1 MLTTNGG
8 TTMFE
13 RPTSR
18 RPAVMGPADQPGK
31 VWDRSIRAA
40 GRRLGLI
47 VAATF
52 LMSSPHAAEPDA
64 TAAACAALKNTDFT
78 DIQDAPTQL
87 TAAHMVA
94 AAGEVPPHCTVEG
107 YVAPGVGFRIRL
119 PGQTDWNGKF
129 SHMAPGGYGGSLE
142 VMTTWCDD
150 ALRRGYAC
158 ITQNTGHRG
167 VGHDATWAYNN
178 LQAEFDYGIRAA
190 NVATLA
196 GKAITE
202 AFYGAAPKFSYFMG
216 CSGGG
221 KQALVQAQRYPWNYD
236 GVIAVEPSNP
246 TVTGV
251 VQLWNALA
259 MHGAD
264 GQPLFSPAD
273 LDLLHAGAIAACDM
287 LDGLKDGI
295 IGGDPRRCKFDPGT
309 LACGPDRTASC
320 LTPMQVDA
328 ARKVYSGPTTST
340 GRRLYFPA
348 LPGGEKGPYFTGG
361 RTGLQYKTM
370 WWQYM
375 ALTPDPGP
383 GWRATDFDFDNDYKR
398 AYMMDAVLVASDNPD
413 LRKLRAEGNKLMIV
427 QGWEDG
433 GLPGP
438 LVTVDYYDMV
448 ERLMGGRDVTQESV
462 RLFMIPGRS
471 HCAEGVGAAAIDMLG
486 AMEAWVEHDRA
497 PDILVGAHVD
507 VAGAYN
513 PYRGGFL
520 RLPADLSA
528 APFTRPHY
536 PFPLEARYKGT
547 GDPND
552 YRNFEAVGPA
562 SE

>member
-1 MLTTNGG
+1 
-8 TTMFE
+8 
-13 RPTSR
+13 
-18 RPAVMGPADQPGK
+18 
-31 VWDRSIRAA
+31 
-40 GRRLGLI
+40 
-47 VAATF
+47 
-52 LMSSPHAAEPDA
+52 
-64 TAAACAALKNTDFT
+64 
-78 DIQDAPTQL
+78 
-87 TAAHMVA
+87 
-94 AAGEVPPHCTVEG
+94 
-107 YVAPGVGFRIRL
+107 
-119 PGQTDWNGKF
+119 
-129 SHMAPGGYGGSLE
+129 
-142 VMTTWCDD
+142 
-150 ALRRGYAC
+150 
-158 ITQNTGHRG
+158 
-167 VGHDATWAYNN
+167 
-178 LQAEFDYGIRAA
+178 
-190 NVATLA
+190 
-196 GKAITE
+196 
-202 AFYGAAPKFSYFMG
+202 
-216 CSGGG
+216 
-221 KQALVQAQRYPWNYD
+221 
-236 GVIAVEPSNP
+236 
-246 TVTGV
+246 
-251 VQLWNALA
+251 
-259 MHGAD
+259 
-264 GQPLFSPAD
+264 
-273 LDLLHAGAIAACDM
+273 
-287 LDGLKDGI
+287 
-295 IGGDPRRCKFDPGT
+295 
-309 LACGPDRTASC
+309 
-320 LTPMQVDA
+320 
-328 ARKVYSGPTTST
+328 
-340 GRRLYFPA
+340 
-348 LPGGEKGPYFTGG
+348 
-361 RTGLQYKTM
+361 
-370 WWQYM
+370 M

-552 YRNFEAVGPA
+552 YRNFEAVEPA